1 MAGQGL
7 CRRRFRYGAVEEQQ
21 GHVGTTPCTVGQ
33 RAGALRLHRVRS
45 RRVDHARV
53 HARDDGGLSRDRV
66 HVRVRVRVR
75 VLRGRGRGRGSCS

>member
-1 MAGQGL
+1 MPGGRPPKKKKDTSA
-7 CRRRFRYGAVEEQQ
+7 
-21 GHVGTTPCTVGQ
+21 PCTGQ

-53 HARDDGGLSRDRV
+53 HARDDGELSRDRV